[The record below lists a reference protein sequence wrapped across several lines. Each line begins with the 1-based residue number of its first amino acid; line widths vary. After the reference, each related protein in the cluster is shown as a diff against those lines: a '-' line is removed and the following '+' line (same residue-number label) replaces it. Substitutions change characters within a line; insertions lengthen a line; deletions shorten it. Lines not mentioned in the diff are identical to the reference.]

1 MFFKLFMK
9 ECSQTAK
16 SLTYWLLVII
26 MVLFFASQMGQM
38 DMEKAPEKGLE
49 DYGVKPSKDKNIIMS
64 ATLGMLAGE
73 YAEGRYTTYPIGFVK
88 SVTLGKEE
96 EAKVGEILKEATG
109 LDKEEIEEIEEKI
122 DEFYENSGGI
132 ITSRPVLE
140 PLESLSY
147 GRFEEI
153 MQEVDDMLGGGSSYA
168 LDSLGDN
175 GSEPK
180 TYEDAVKEYEELVQK
195 DGYTGGYARL
205 FSDYMVIIL
214 GILPVFLAVTR
225 ELRDRRANMQE
236 LIYVRRSS
244 SMTIIASRYLS
255 MVVMIL
261 IPVFALSI
269 QPLAS
274 CVTYAKTAG
283 ISVDYL
289 AFAKYIAGWL
299 LPTVMVV
306 TALGM
311 LLTELTD
318 TALAVLVQG
327 AWWFVSIFMG
337 AKTMDGGRYGWNL
350 IPRHNT
356 ILNYSGYQEG
366 FSQLLTNRI
375 LYASLAVIA
384 VSVTAW
390 IYSQKRKGRM
400 NIRGKISANR
410 KSQSNA

>member
-1 MFFKLFMK
+1 MLFKLFMK
-9 ECSQTAK
+9 ECSQTVK
-16 SLTYWLLVII
+16 SLTYWLMVII

-109 LDKEEIEEIEEKI
+109 LDKEEIEEKI

-153 MQEVDDMLGGGSSYA
+153 MQEVDDMLGSGSSYA

-337 AKTMDGGRYGWNL
+337 AKTMNGGRYGWNL

-366 FSQLLTNRI
+366 FSQLLSNRI

>member
-1 MFFKLFMK
+1 MLFKLFMK
-9 ECSQTAK
+9 ECSQTVK
-16 SLTYWLLVII
+16 SLTYWLMVII

-109 LDKEEIEEIEEKI
+109 LDKEEIEEKI

-306 TALGM
+306 TALGI

>member
-49 DYGVKPSKDKNIIMS
+49 DYGVKPSKDNNIIMS
-64 ATLGMLAGE
+64 HTLGMLASE
-73 YAEGRYTTYPIGFVK
+73 YVEGNYATYPIGFIK
-88 SVTLGKEE
+88 TVTLSKEE
-96 EAKVGEILKEATG
+96 EQRVGEILKETTG
-109 LDKEEIEEIEEKI
+109 LDKEEIEKKM
-122 DEFYENSGGI
+122 DDFYGTGGFI
-132 ITSRPVLE
+132 QSNPTLQPA
-140 PLESLSY
+140 ESLSY
-147 GRFEEI
+147 ERFEEV

-168 LDSLGDN
+168 LDSIGDN

-306 TALGM
+306 TALGI

>member
-109 LDKEEIEEIEEKI
+109 LDKEEIEEKI

-306 TALGM
+306 TALGI

>member
-109 LDKEEIEEIEEKI
+109 LDKEEIEEKI

-140 PLESLSY
+140 PSESLSY

-306 TALGM
+306 TALGI

-337 AKTMDGGRYGWNL
+337 AKTMNGGRYGWNL

>member
-9 ECSQTAK
+9 ECSQTVK
-16 SLTYWLLVII
+16 SLTYWLMVII

-109 LDKEEIEEIEEKI
+109 LDKEEIEEKI
-122 DEFYENSGGI
+122 NEFYENSGGI

-140 PLESLSY
+140 PLENLSY

-269 QPLAS
+269 QPLAG
-274 CVTYAKTAG
+274 CVTY
-283 ISVDYL
+283 
-289 AFAKYIAGWL
+289 AKYIAGWL

-366 FSQLLTNRI
+366 FSQLLSNRI

>member
-88 SVTLGKEE
+88 SVTLGQEE

-109 LDKEEIEEIEEKI
+109 LDKEEIEEKI

-306 TALGM
+306 TALGI

>member
-1 MFFKLFMK
+1 MLFKLFMK
-9 ECSQTAK
+9 ECSQTVK
-16 SLTYWLLVII
+16 SLTYWLMVII

-109 LDKEEIEEIEEKI
+109 LDKEEIEEKI

-140 PLESLSY
+140 PSESLSY

-366 FSQLLTNRI
+366 FSQLLSNRI

>member
-1 MFFKLFMK
+1 MLFKLFMK
-9 ECSQTAK
+9 ECSQTVK
-16 SLTYWLLVII
+16 SLTYWLMVII

-109 LDKEEIEEIEEKI
+109 LDKEEIEEKI

-356 ILNYSGYQEG
+356 ILNYSGYQVG

>member
-73 YAEGRYTTYPIGFVK
+73 YAEGRYTTCPIGFVK

-109 LDKEEIEEIEEKI
+109 LDKEEIEEKI

>member
-109 LDKEEIEEIEEKI
+109 LDKEEIEEKI

-274 CVTYAKTAG
+274 CITYAKTAG

>member
-109 LDKEEIEEIEEKI
+109 LDKEEIEEKI

-366 FSQLLTNRI
+366 FSQLLSNRI

>member
-109 LDKEEIEEIEEKI
+109 LDKEEIEEKI

-140 PLESLSY
+140 PSESLSY

-337 AKTMDGGRYGWNL
+337 AKTMNGGRYGWNL

-366 FSQLLTNRI
+366 FSQLLSNRI

>member
-9 ECSQTAK
+9 ECSQTVK
-16 SLTYWLLVII
+16 SLTYWLMVII

-109 LDKEEIEEIEEKI
+109 LDKEEIEEKI

-366 FSQLLTNRI
+366 FSQLLSNRI

>member
-109 LDKEEIEEIEEKI
+109 LDKEEIEEKI

-132 ITSRPVLE
+132 ITSRPVLD

>member
-9 ECSQTAK
+9 ECSQTVK
-16 SLTYWLLVII
+16 SLTYWLMVII

-49 DYGVKPSKDKNIIMS
+49 DYGVKPSKHKNIIMS

-109 LDKEEIEEIEEKI
+109 LDKEEIEEKI
-122 DEFYENSGGI
+122 NEFYENSGGI
-132 ITSRPVLE
+132 
-140 PLESLSY
+140 
-147 GRFEEI
+147 
-153 MQEVDDMLGGGSSYA
+153 MLGGGSSYA

-269 QPLAS
+269 QPLAG

-366 FSQLLTNRI
+366 FSQLLSNRI

>member
-96 EAKVGEILKEATG
+96 EAKAGEILKEATG
-109 LDKEEIEEIEEKI
+109 LDKEEIEEKI

>member
-88 SVTLGKEE
+88 SVTLVKEE

-109 LDKEEIEEIEEKI
+109 LDKEEIEEKI

>member
-109 LDKEEIEEIEEKI
+109 LDKEEIEEKI

-289 AFAKYIAGWL
+289 AFAKYIAGWM

>member
-1 MFFKLFMK
+1 MLFKLFMK
-9 ECSQTAK
+9 ECSQTVK
-16 SLTYWLLVII
+16 SLTYWLMVII

-132 ITSRPVLE
+132 ITSGPVLE

-236 LIYVRRSS
+236 ADLCPKVLFHDDHRKQVPVYGRDDIDSSLCVIYTAFGRLRHLCKNSRNIGGLPGICKVYRR
-244 SMTIIASRYLS
+244 MAAAHRH
-255 MVVMIL
+255 
-261 IPVFALSI
+261 
-269 QPLAS
+269 
-274 CVTYAKTAG
+274 G
-283 ISVDYL
+283 GD
-289 AFAKYIAGWL
+289 
-299 LPTVMVV
+299 
-306 TALGM
+306 
-311 LLTELTD
+311 
-318 TALAVLVQG
+318 G
-327 AWWFVSIFMG
+327 AWH
-337 AKTMDGGRYGWNL
+337 ALDGTDGYCACSAGTGSLVVRLHLYGGEDDERRKVWME
-350 IPRHNT
+350 
-356 ILNYSGYQEG
+356 SD
-366 FSQLLTNRI
+366 SQ
-375 LYASLAVIA
+375 A
-384 VSVTAW
+384 
-390 IYSQKRKGRM
+390 
-400 NIRGKISANR
+400 
-410 KSQSNA
+410 

>member
-109 LDKEEIEEIEEKI
+109 LDKEEIEEKI

-175 GSEPK
+175 ESEPK

>member
-109 LDKEEIEEIEEKI
+109 LDKEEIEEKI

-168 LDSLGDN
+168 LDSIGDN

-306 TALGM
+306 TALGI